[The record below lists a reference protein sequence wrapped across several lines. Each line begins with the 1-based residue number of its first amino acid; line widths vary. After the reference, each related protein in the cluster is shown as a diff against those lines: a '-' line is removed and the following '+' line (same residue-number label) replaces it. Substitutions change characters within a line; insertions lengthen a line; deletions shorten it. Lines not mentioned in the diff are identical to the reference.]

1 MECSIIELM
10 ESRKLNF
17 AKNRMPSSFF
27 LKIWIQVSFSK
38 KNCIET
44 VPSRGCLELCKMK
57 KSSCSWGSS
66 DDDDDDMFLYVTT
79 TEKLACQSRRMARE
93 QDTAENC
100 FSGKFDNEVQI
111 FLPET
116 SKKQIS

>member
-1 MECSIIELM
+1 M
-10 ESRKLNF
+10 
-17 AKNRMPSSFF
+17 
-27 LKIWIQVSFSK
+27 LKIGCLHGFFFFKFEFRLVFQK

-57 KSSCSWGSS
+57 KSSCSRRSS